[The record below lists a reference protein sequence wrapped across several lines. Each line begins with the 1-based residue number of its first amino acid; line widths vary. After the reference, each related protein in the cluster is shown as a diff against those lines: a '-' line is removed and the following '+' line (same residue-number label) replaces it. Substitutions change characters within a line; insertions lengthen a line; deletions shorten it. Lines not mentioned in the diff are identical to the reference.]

1 MTCEYTNNMKS
12 AEFVADYQDGAAI
25 VLQECA
31 DLLERKGKDYN
42 SSGINRDD
50 YYLYG
55 RKSLM
60 TMIHTK
66 TLRLRSLVDQ
76 EFTEPNFESIQ
87 DTLKDLANYSAI
99 WIDWERRNANN

>member
-1 MTCEYTNNMKS
+1 MTCEYQQSTT
-12 AEFVADYQDGAAI
+12 YQDGAAA
-25 VLQECA
+25 VLLECA
-31 DLLERKGKDYN
+31 ELLERKSQDYN
-42 SSGINRDD
+42 SNGIDRDD

-66 TLRLRSLVDQ
+66 TLRLRSLIDQ
-76 EFTEPNFESIQ
+76 CPTDVNFESIQ

-99 WIDWERRNANN
+99 WIDWERRHAND